1 MVLTNISHST
11 AKKFV
16 DDPASTLQGLDQ
28 QKMQERTNY
37 VAKHRKNNP
46 PQ

>member
-1 MVLTNISHST
+1 VFVHST

-16 DDPASTLQGLDQ
+16 DDPVSTLQDLDL
-28 QKMQERTNY
+28 QKMQEQINY
-37 VAKHRKNNP
+37 ITKNLKNNP